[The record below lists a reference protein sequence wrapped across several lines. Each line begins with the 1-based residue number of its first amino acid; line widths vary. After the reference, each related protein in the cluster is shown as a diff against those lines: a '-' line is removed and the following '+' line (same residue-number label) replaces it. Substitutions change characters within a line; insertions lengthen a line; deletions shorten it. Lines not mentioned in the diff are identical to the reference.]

1 MIQMK
6 NIFLLLLLLYTYN
19 SQAQITIVGTL
30 KHSITKENISSVNIY
45 VESNIDIGTV
55 SNTNGDFIIKV
66 PMEYADK
73 NIIFSSIGFKNKVLK
88 INELVKL
95 DSPVIYMISEITELQ
110 DVVVLAK
117 YPNPKKILR
126 KAINRISKNYINKP
140 YQEDFFYRQINYRD
154 DKVSRVVES
163 SLTLSDAGYSK
174 DLSKFKLYVSEL
186 RKTSDLGFQS
196 FTASLFKN
204 LTTPMGNP
212 HFVFNY
218 DYVRG
223 ANTKVQGLS
232 FRNNLLQTDSI
243 FSVFKDFKISL
254 ENATILDNEIVYV
267 ILLKNEK
274 KGAPTSIDSE
284 IVRKHIKK
292 MKATEQQ
299 KNILLEKMI
308 KSQKKNDSKK
318 IQYFNT
324 TRIYI
329 NSKDFAILKID
340 TEIIRKVYTNN
351 ILKNSGLLFQATTQY
366 KKQNE
371 KYKLNSIQA
380 LVVDFQKGDDIK
392 GVPQFIEYE
401 ILNSSNKQKSNLD
414 TSKFSEIQ
422 ANIDLYNLNLPY
434 NKEFWEAYNI
444 IKMKSLNFNIND
456 TFFETD
462 DLENIFIQD

>member
-1 MIQMK
+1 MK
-6 NIFLLLLLLYTYN
+6 NILLLLFLLLYTYS
-19 SQAQITIVGTL
+19 SQSQSTIVGTL

-45 VESNIDIGTV
+45 VESNINIGTV
-55 SNTNGDFIIKV
+55 SNTNGDFIIKI
-66 PMEYADK
+66 PIEYADK
-73 NIIFSSIGFKNKVLK
+73 NIIFSSIGFKKKILK
-88 INELVKL
+88 IAELVRL
-95 DSPVIYMISEITELQ
+95 DNPVIYMVSEITELQ
-110 DVVVLAK
+110 DVIVLSK

-163 SLTLSDAGYSK
+163 SLTLLDEGYSK
-174 DLSKFKLYVSEL
+174 DLSKFKLYVSEF

-196 FTASLFKN
+196 FTASLFRN
-204 LTTPMGNP
+204 LTTPMGSP

-223 ANTKVQGLS
+223 ANTKVHGLS

-254 ENATILDNEIVYV
+254 ENATILDDKIVYV
-267 ILLKNEK
+267 ILLKNER
-274 KGAPTSIDSE
+274 KGASTSIDSE
-284 IVRKHIKK
+284 TIRKYIKE
-292 MKATEQQ
+292 MKITEQK
-299 KNILLEKMI
+299 KNILLEKTS
-308 KSQKKNDSKK
+308 KSPNKKDSKK

-329 NSKDFAILKID
+329 SSEDFAMLKID

-351 ILKNSGLLFQATTQY
+351 VLKKRGLLFQATTQY

-401 ILNSSNKQKSNLD
+401 VLSSPNKQKNNLD
-414 TSKFSEIQ
+414 IGNFSEIQ
-422 ANIDLYNLNLPY
+422 AKNNLYDLNLPY
-434 NKEFWEAYNI
+434 NKEFWDTYNI
-444 IKMKSLNFNIND
+444 IKMKSLNFNINE
-456 TFFETD
+456 TLFETD
-462 DLENIFIQD
+462 DLENIFIKD